1 MNSLLVIFGGTGDLA
16 HRKLYPA
23 VYNLFLSGELP
34 ENFAVVAVG
43 RRDKTAEE
51 FRNDAAQAIKKFSRP
66 NNSRDSD
73 LNKILSRFYYYRLDI
88 YNADGY
94 AQLNDYLSD
103 MDKAYGTGGNR
114 IFYLAVAPEHFKPV
128 VENLKSVG
136 MVINDG
142 ASWQK
147 VVIEKPF
154 GSDLN
159 SATML
164 NEVINRVFG
173 EEHIYRI
180 DHYLGKEMLQNIMAI
195 RFANALFEPLWNNKY
210 IDHVQIISS
219 ETVGVESRG
228 AYYEKAGALRDML
241 QNHMLQLLMLTAM
254 EPPAALDNYSIR
266 DEKVKVLKS
275 LSEMTEEKVRK
286 HVVRGQYGR
295 GQIGNEIVP
304 GYREEDKVSPVSDTE
319 TFIAMKVEVEN
330 FRWGGVPFYLL
341 TGKRLPVK
349 FTEIVIQFVSL
360 PEVLYFKELRGLKPN
375 TLHIRIQPTEGVELY
390 FNTKKPGM
398 RSEIIQVGMDFCQNC
413 DIDEVSPD
421 AYERLLL
428 DVMKG
433 DSTLFTRWDEV
444 EYAWK
449 FIDRIARAWADEK
462 PIFPNYPAGTWGPY
476 GARKLIEND
485 GRQWHVV

>member
-1 MNSLLVIFGGTGDLA
+1 MLVIFGGTGYQS

-43 RRDKTAEE
+43 RRNKTIEE
-51 FRNDAAQAIKKFSRP
+51 FRNDVEQAIHRFSRP
-66 NNSRDSD
+66 NNGSPAQLD
-73 LNKILSRFYYYRLDI
+73 KALSMFYYYRLDI

-94 AQLNDYLSD
+94 SRLGRYLSEV
-103 MDKAYGTGGNR
+103 DKVHGTNGNR
-114 IFYLAVAPEHFKPV
+114 IFYLAVAPEHFQPI
-128 VENLKSVG
+128 VENLKAAG
-136 MVINDG
+136 MVLNDG
-142 ASWQK
+142 ASWQRL
-147 VVIEKPF
+147 VIEKPF

-159 SATML
+159 SAIML
-164 NEVINRVFG
+164 NEAINRVFG
-173 EEHIYRI
+173 EQHIYRI

-195 RFANALFEPLWNNKY
+195 RFANALFEPLWYNKY

-219 ETVGVESRG
+219 ETVGVENRV
-228 AYYEKAGALRDML
+228 AYIEKAGALRDML

-254 EPPAALDNYSIR
+254 EPPAILDNNSIR

-275 LSEMTEEKVRK
+275 LSEMTSEKVLRQ
-286 HVVRGQYGR
+286 VVRGQYGR
-295 GQIGNEIVP
+295 GQIDGKMVP
-304 GYREEDKVSPVSDTE
+304 GYREEKGISPSSDTE

-330 FRWGGVPFYLL
+330 IRWGGVPFYLL

-390 FNTKKPGM
+390 FNTKKPGI
-398 RSEIIQVGMDFCQNC
+398 RNEIIQVGMDFCQNC
-413 DIDEVSPD
+413 DVDAVSPD

-444 EYAWK
+444 EYAWR
-449 FIDRIARAWADEK
+449 FVDRIARAWKEEK
-462 PIFPNYPAGTWGPY
+462 PIFPNYPASTWGPY
-476 GARKLIEND
+476 EARKLIERD
-485 GRQWHVV
+485 GRRWHVV

>member
-1 MNSLLVIFGGTGDLA
+1 MS
-16 HRKLYPA
+16 
-23 VYNLFLSGELP
+23 
-34 ENFAVVAVG
+34 VG
-43 RRDKTAEE
+43 RRDKTEDE
-51 FRNDAAQAIKKFSRP
+51 FRKDAEQAIKRFSRS
-66 NNSRDSD
+66 NNGSQTR
-73 LNKILSRFYYYRLDI
+73 LNQVLSRFYYYRLDI
-88 YNADGY
+88 YNKDGY
-94 AQLNDYLSD
+94 AQLGDYLSEI
-103 MDKAYGTGGNR
+103 DKVYGTNGNR
-114 IFYLAVAPEHFKPV
+114 IFYLAVAPEHFKPI
-128 VENLKSVG
+128 VENLRSAG

-142 ASWQK
+142 ISWQR

-159 SATML
+159 SAIML

-219 ETVGVESRG
+219 ETVGVENRG

-254 EPPAALDNYSIR
+254 EPPAILDNNSIR

-275 LSEMTEEKVRK
+275 LSGMTYEKVRQ
-286 HVVRGQYGR
+286 HVVRGQYGS
-295 GQIGNEIVP
+295 GQIDNKTVP
-304 GYREEDKVSPVSDTE
+304 GYREENKVSPSSDTE
-319 TFIAMKVEVEN
+319 TFVAMKVEVEN

-341 TGKRLPVK
+341 TGKRLPAK

-375 TLHIRIQPTEGVELY
+375 TLHIRIQPMEGVELY
-390 FNTKKPGM
+390 FNTKKPGI
-398 RSEIIQVGMDFCQNC
+398 RNEIIQVGMDFCQNC
-413 DIDEVSPD
+413 DADAVSPD

-444 EYAWK
+444 EYAWR
-449 FIDRIARAWADEK
+449 FVDSISRAWAEEK
-462 PIFPNYPAGTWGPY
+462 PVFPNYPAGTWGPY
-476 GARKLIEND
+476 GARKLIEKD

>member
-66 NNSRDSD
+66 NNGRDSD

>member
-43 RRDKTAEE
+43 RRDKTVEE

-94 AQLNDYLSD
+94 AQLNDYLSEI
-103 MDKAYGTGGNR
+103 DKAYGTGGNR